1 MKERQEAREKLAAEQ
16 TELAKQL
23 EAATAVSTEADARLQ
38 ELRARIEAEN
48 TAAETSK
55 NSIISLLNERA
66 STKGRLQRY
75 DAMQEQAQIRRTE
88 LNQKLLLA
96 KSSEEEQRGQYEGYR
111 KELEEVSGR
120 IIELSEIQ
128 REKEAEAESLRRE
141 LGKKNEDLEIGQS
154 AFHRESSRL
163 ESLRNMAERYDGYGN
178 SIRKIMEQKRTSR
191 VSRA

>member
-1 MKERQEAREKLAAEQ
+1 MKIVEAQEAREKLAAEQ

-111 KELEEVSGR
+111 KELEEISGR

-128 REKEAEAESLRRE
+128 QEKEAEEPEEVVAV
-141 LGKKNEDLEIGQS
+141 EIK
-154 AFHRESSRL
+154 E
-163 ESLRNMAERYDGYGN
+163 E
-178 SIRKIMEQKRTSR
+178 
-191 VSRA
+191 